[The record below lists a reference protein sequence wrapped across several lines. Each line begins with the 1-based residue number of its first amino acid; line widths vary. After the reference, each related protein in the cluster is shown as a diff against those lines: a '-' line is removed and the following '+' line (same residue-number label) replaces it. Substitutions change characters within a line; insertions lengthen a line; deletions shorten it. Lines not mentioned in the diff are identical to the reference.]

1 MKTVYGIMIQDQ
13 DRHTKH
19 VQELYTCID
28 KARERRDTELKAL
41 LENKRL
47 VSSPILDLSH
57 PMIAKLICGMF
68 GSNLFSA
75 RIIKFLVPTDY
86 QTCAAIATT

>member
-13 DRHTKH
+13 DRNTKH

-28 KARERRDTELKAL
+28 RARERRDSELISIA
-41 LENKRL
+41 EVKRL
-47 VSSPILDLSH
+47 VTNPVLDMSH

-68 GSNLFSA
+68 GSSLFCA
-75 RIIKFLVPTDY
+75 RIIEFLVPTDY
-86 QTCAAIATT
+86 QTCDSTATA